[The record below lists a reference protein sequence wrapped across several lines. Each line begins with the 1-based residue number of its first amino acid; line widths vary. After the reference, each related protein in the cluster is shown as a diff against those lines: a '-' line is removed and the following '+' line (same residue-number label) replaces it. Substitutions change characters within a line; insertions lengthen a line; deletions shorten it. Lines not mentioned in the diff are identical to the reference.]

1 MNMTQMIPMEIR
13 LIEILKVMIESY
25 DGDKFDKFDRDRFAR
40 NNVQKKS
47 FERKSCKEKG
57 LVNLV
62 KVVGGS
68 QFDRHESHGGR
79 SDRYEVARNK
89 FERHHMLAEVT

>member
-25 DGDKFDKFDRDRFAR
+25 DGDKFDKFDTDRFAR

-47 FERKSCKEKG
+47 FERKS
-57 LVNLV
+57 L
-62 KVVGGS
+62 
-68 QFDRHESHGGR
+68 
-79 SDRYEVARNK
+79 
-89 FERHHMLAEVT
+89 